1 MQSAC
6 GSSIEEPQDKFYESN
21 VMRLFSLYVALGLPT
36 VRLFRTCNRNGIRFY
51 TGLDTNGHL
60 SHVPL
65 VIKSAAKQQ
74 FAANSWALSLCCDL
88 LKGRKWAADQ
98 RGTALVAKKQAKQ
111 RGTA

>member
-74 FAANSWALSLCCDL
+74 FAANSWLFPF
-88 LKGRKWAADQ
+88 AATRSRAGNGQQIREGQ
-98 RGTALVAKKQAKQ
+98 RLVAKKQAKQ